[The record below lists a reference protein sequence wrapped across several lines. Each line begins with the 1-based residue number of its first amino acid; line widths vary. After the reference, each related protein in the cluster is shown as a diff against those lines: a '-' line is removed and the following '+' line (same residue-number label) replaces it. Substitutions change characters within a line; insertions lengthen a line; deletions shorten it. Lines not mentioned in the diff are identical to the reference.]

1 MFGKKVYNKLVRDK
15 IPQIITDQGGVCKVE
30 RVDSDERCVKL
41 LDKLLEEAAEV
52 REAGCKA
59 YLYSHDPGS
68 QNDAFDSAKNEVIE
82 ELADI
87 KEVIRNIE
95 MWFDI
100 QPATVDTV
108 RIQKLKD
115 KGGFDAGKVLKWVM
129 K

>member
-15 IPQIITDQGGVCKVE
+15 IPQIITDKGGVCKVE
-30 RVDSDERCVKL
+30 RVDSDERCLKL

-52 REAGCKA
+52 REAGCEA
-59 YLYSHDPGS
+59 YLYSHDVGS
-68 QNDAFDSAKNEVIE
+68 QNDAFDTAKDKVIE

-100 QPATVDTV
+100 QPEAVDIA

>member
-30 RVDSDERCVKL
+30 RVDSDVRCLKL
-41 LDKLLEEAAEV
+41 LDKLLEEAVEV
-52 REAGCKA
+52 REAGCEA
-59 YLYSHDPGS
+59 YLYSHDVGS
-68 QNDAFDSAKNEVIE
+68 QNDAFDTAKNKVIE

-100 QPATVDTV
+100 QPEAVDIA